1 MLPPTFEDIVA
12 AREFIS
18 TYLPKTP
25 LVRIAKLSEELGC
38 DYYAKLENLQPVGAF
53 KVRGGVNL
61 VGHFGTASDND
72 RVNLSKVSGKAL
84 AATNVSDWV
93 NPGNAARQASVAIN
107 ARTLAVQPSSQN
119 TLITASTGNHG
130 QSIAYAGR
138 LFGVRV
144 IIYAPTENVNEAKMQ
159 AMRDLGGEV
168 RQHGRDFDEARME
181 CERIAREEGFRYVHS
196 ANEPGLIAGVGTIGL
211 EIFEDLP
218 DVDVIIVPV
227 GGGSCAS
234 GICIVANRLHPD
246 VRIVAVQSEAAP
258 ATWHAWRDRT
268 LAPYP
273 TMKTEHEGLATRVP
287 FELTNKILWD
297 LLDDFVLVT
306 DEEINEAIRLL
317 ARHAKQVAE
326 GAGAASLAAAMKL
339 RNKHQGRRDLDEP
352 VNATPTS
359 VDYFGDGEVR
369 DRLRGKKVVGILTG
383 GNITLERFSTLS
395 AKPLHVKPTA

>member
-1 MLPPTFEDIVA
+1 
-12 AREFIS
+12 
-18 TYLPKTP
+18 
-25 LVRIAKLSEELGC
+25 
-38 DYYAKLENLQPVGAF
+38 
-53 KVRGGVNL
+53 
-61 VGHFGTASDND
+61 
-72 RVNLSKVSGKAL
+72 
-84 AATNVSDWV
+84 
-93 NPGNAARQASVAIN
+93 
-107 ARTLAVQPSSQN
+107 
-119 TLITASTGNHG
+119 
-130 QSIAYAGR
+130 
-138 LFGVRV
+138 
-144 IIYAPTENVNEAKMQ
+144 
-159 AMRDLGGEV
+159 
-168 RQHGRDFDEARME
+168 ME

-383 GNITLERFSTLS
+383 GNITLERFSALS